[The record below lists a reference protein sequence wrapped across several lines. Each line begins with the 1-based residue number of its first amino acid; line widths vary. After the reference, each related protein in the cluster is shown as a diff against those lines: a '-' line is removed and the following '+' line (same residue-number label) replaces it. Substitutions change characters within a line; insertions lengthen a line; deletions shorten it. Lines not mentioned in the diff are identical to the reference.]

1 MTTSALEAV
10 RARVHDAVGPR
21 PVLLVGS
28 RATGTARTDSDVDV
42 LVLLPLLRIPLVL
55 GRLHRAA
62 ADLAREL
69 GVDVSV
75 SPLPP
80 SKLLRAQ
87 SLFAWKVRREA
98 RVLWAPAEFR
108 VGAAGAPP
116 STERT
121 RFSLASSAALYLLRG
136 EVAKALLHL
145 AQVRLLATERYAAS
159 LEEAVVL
166 LADARVTAAA
176 ARIDTEAGVNLVR
189 DLVLEELE
197 PLLPCV
203 RRDAAFRTN
212 ARYAVLGALRGRLRL
227 RRALTRDRV
236 DARLMTEAV
245 ALLRTPTRSHG
256 EGVVAA
262 LLAEWSDAHPLGAQ

>member
-1 MTTSALEAV
+1 MTASALEAV

-28 RATGTARTDSDVDV
+28 RATGTARADSDVDV
-42 LVLLPLLRIPLVL
+42 LVLLPLVRIPLVL
-55 GRLHRAA
+55 GRLRRAA

-75 SPLPP
+75 NPLPP
-80 SKLLRAQ
+80 SRLLRTE
-87 SLFAWKVRREA
+87 SLFAWKIRREA
-98 RVLWAPAEFR
+98 RVLWAPAAFR
-108 VGAAGAPP
+108 VGAAGSPP

-145 AQVRLLATERYAAS
+145 AQVRLLPTGRYAAT

-166 LADARVTAAA
+166 LADPDVAAAA
-176 ARIDTEAGVNLVR
+176 ARTETEAGASLVR
-189 DLVLEELE
+189 DLVVDELE
-197 PLLPCV
+197 PLLPSM
-203 RRDAAFRTN
+203 RRAAALRTN
-212 ARYAVLGALRGRLRL
+212 ARYALLGALRGRLHL
-227 RRALTRDRV
+227 RRALARDRV
-236 DARLMTEAV
+236 DVRLMTEAV
-245 ALLRTPTRSHG
+245 ALLRAPGGSRPD
-256 EGVVAA
+256 GVVAA